1 MALAWI
7 AVALLFAVVE
17 VATVSLFA
25 AFLAVGALGAAVVAF
40 VGQGLIPQ
48 ALAFVIVAGLGV
60 VLARPY
66 LMRHLRRNASVE
78 TVSGAQSMIGE
89 TAVVVHRLNGASS
102 RGHVRILG
110 ENWPA
115 MTRDGSVVE
124 EGASVRIVDLE
135 GATLVVEALQSRSDQ
150 IPAFPRPAP
159 PDG

>member
-1 MALAWI
+1 
-7 AVALLFAVVE
+7 VALVFAVVE

-48 ALAFVIVAGLGV
+48 AVAFVAVAAVGVIV
-60 VLARPY
+60 ARPY

-78 TVSGAQSMIGE
+78 TVSGAQAMIGE
-89 TAVVVHRLNGASS
+89 NAIVVHRLNGVSS

-115 MTRDGSVVE
+115 ITRDGSVIE
-124 EGASVRIVDLE
+124 EGANVRIVDLE
-135 GATLVVEALQSRSDQ
+135 GATLVVEALRTRPDQ
-150 IPAFPRPAP
+150 ISVAPRPTP
-159 PDG
+159 PGG

>member
-48 ALAFVIVAGLGV
+48 ALAFVVVAGLGV
-60 VLARPY
+60 VVARPY
-66 LMRHLRRNASVE
+66 LMRHLRKHASVE
-78 TVSGAQSMIGE
+78 TVSGAQTMIGE
-89 TAVVVHRLNGASS
+89 MAVVVHRLNGASS

-115 MTRDGSVVE
+115 MTRDGSVIE
-124 EGASVRIVDLE
+124 EGTSVRIVDLE

-150 IPAFPRPAP
+150 IPAAPRPAP

>member
-78 TVSGAQSMIGE
+78 TVSGAQAMIGE
-89 TAVVVHRLNGASS
+89 TAVVVHRLNGA
-102 RGHVRILG
+102 
-110 ENWPA
+110 PA
-115 MTRDGSVVE
+115 ADPARSARVAEGRRAGGVHRRAPARLCDGPSTRARE
-124 EGASVRIVDLE
+124 
-135 GATLVVEALQSRSDQ
+135 LQ
-150 IPAFPRPAP
+150 AP
-159 PDG
+159 